1 MARRRRVAIAHPT
14 EKGHTE
20 AGGHGL
26 GAAARTGEDVRVR
39 EEAEELGAAL
49 AEEAQALLGDVA
61 ALGGEE
67 GAEVAGGRERRV
79 AGVMGRG
86 GGRGGRPAR
95 RAAAAAEGA

>member
-26 GAAARTGEDVRVR
+26 GAAARTGEDIRVR

-49 AEEAQALLGDVA
+49 AEEAQALLGDVT
-61 ALGGEE
+61 ALR
-67 GAEVAGGRERRV
+67 AG
-79 AGVMGRG
+79 
-86 GGRGGRPAR
+86 R
-95 RAAAAAEGA
+95 RAPRWRVDGSGAWRA